1 MWFRSLV
8 LATALVSVSLPTFA
22 RNNLSD
28 GRKWKVLLPFVR
40 ASTDCIAQGIVASPV
55 ALNYARQENWL
66 EAVKSMSEECKSL
79 GSRLVAEHDRLY
91 GPGTGKKFVEG
102 PYAADLPRALKARIG
117 PEIQRQTTQ
126 WAKAEEPLVPTVAE
140 AETPLQVVE
149 TPPPL
154 QSEAPEQEDLRFGV
168 SVPNEAAVRE
178 NAVVEEQPA
187 GSVAAPAAELRPGV
201 DRAAS
206 SHDEKRFDQAVR
218 PGRAYALTLL
228 AVLAAAALY
237 GAHRIRRWKAGMP
250 QQRPVLIQA
259 RRQPVPDSGP
269 GRDRSQVLRGT
280 VHAHRYPVRATL
292 AGVTG
297 VFGTRV

>member
-22 RNNLSD
+22 RNDLSD

-168 SVPNEAAVRE
+168 SVPNAAVVRE
-178 NAVVEEQPA
+178 KAVAEEQPA
-187 GSVAAPAAELRPGV
+187 GSVAAPAADLRLGV

-259 RRQPVPDSGP
+259 RRHPVPDSGP
-269 GRDRSQVLRGT
+269 GRDRSQV
-280 VHAHRYPVRATL
+280 
-292 AGVTG
+292 
-297 VFGTRV
+297 